1 MTTVGHIFHLSG
13 HLKAVVVLFFCLLP
27 TCRSTPEP
35 APEANTNVITPTPT
49 PERVV
54 VKLPV
59 TLPVLDALL
68 FEESFAEEVKT
79 KVGLIDDE
87 IAKLRTASSEAVM
100 ALGRG
105 KRRPGSTS
113 LAVRRAEEKIRSILG
128 DDKADVL
135 FEVVRNRFAL
145 GDLDAETALP
155 TQPNNIPDD
164 TRIVVNSPAYRMD
177 VFQDGVLLKTY
188 RIGIGYPEFP
198 IPNTIRKAQSIIFNP
213 TWTPP
218 DEPWVRGKLRP
229 GVKVE
234 AGSPDNPL
242 GPIKIPIGMPSL
254 IHGGKQPWKLGTFA
268 SHGCVGLTN
277 KQVQDFSLLLAQVSG
292 TNLTPTDLKNLERKK
307 TETRSVSLEQ
317 PVPVE
322 LRYETIVVENGK
334 LMIYRDVYDQGTNTV
349 DSLRKV
355 LAVYDVSFDALSEKD
370 RLRMLAAFRSVNTR
384 GLGKIEIA
392 LPELAGKGYPAPV
405 NLNTGK

>member
-1 MTTVGHIFHLSG
+1 MTTGRHIFHLSG
-13 HLKAVVVLFFCLLP
+13 HSTFVVVLFVCLLAACQ
-27 TCRSTPEP
+27 TTPES
-35 APEANTNVITPTPT
+35 APHANTNVVSPTPT
-49 PERVV
+49 PERVA

-68 FEESFAEEVKT
+68 FEESFAEEVKV
-79 KVGLIDDE
+79 KVGLTDDE

-100 ALGRG
+100 SLGRG
-105 KRRPGSTS
+105 QRRPGSTAA
-113 LAVRRAEEKIRSILG
+113 AVKRAEEKIRSILG
-128 DDKADVL
+128 DDKADLL

-145 GDLDAETALP
+145 GDLDADTALP

-164 TRIVVNSPAYRMD
+164 TRIVVNAPAYRMD
-177 VFQDGVLLKTY
+177 VFQDGVLVKTY

-198 IPNTIRKAQSIIFNP
+198 IPNTMRKAQSIIFNP

-277 KQVQDFSLLLAQVSG
+277 KQVHDFARLLAQVSG
-292 TNLTPTDLKNLERKK
+292 TKLTPQDLKKFEREK
-307 TETRSVSLEQ
+307 TETKNVPLQQ

-334 LMIYRDVYDQGTNTV
+334 LMIYRDVYDHGTNTV

-355 LAVYDVSFDALSEKD
+355 LAVYDVSFDNLSERD
-370 RLRMLAAFRSVNTR
+370 RQRMLAAFRSVNTR

-405 NLNTGK
+405 DLNTGK